1 MKQIKND
8 NSRVYSGLKVTFV
21 NTQVLSLVLL
31 DPDIYSLKPNNMS
44 LSWTI
49 QFVVDVQLVK

>member
-8 NSRVYSGLKVTFV
+8 NSRVYSVLKVTFV

-31 DPDIYSLKPNNMS
+31 DPDIYGFKPNNMS